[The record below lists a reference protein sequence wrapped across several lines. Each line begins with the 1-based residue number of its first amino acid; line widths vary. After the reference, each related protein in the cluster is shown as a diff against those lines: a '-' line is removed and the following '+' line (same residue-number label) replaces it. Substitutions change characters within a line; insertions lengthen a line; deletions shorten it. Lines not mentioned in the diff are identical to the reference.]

1 MNTPPKHLL
10 IESLLLWVLAF
21 YLAMAV
27 TVLVGLATWMLGG
40 QETVLKASWIRW
52 CATIAIVP
60 VGLRLV
66 FRLGTRVI
74 CDGYRTCI
82 ADWLK
87 HGRVKLSYQEQHPYT
102 QKEQRQY
109 TQKEQRQNPRYCVE
123 LPARVASDHRP
134 CGFGMIADLSVTGCR
149 VKGKTTVAPG
159 DFGKLLITVPTAMT
173 PLTVSLTWVRWVNE
187 HEYGLEF
194 ILMEPT
200 EEGCLNRCLNRAQS
214 QPKPALAVV
223 S

>member
-1 MNTPPKHLL
+1 MNLPPKHLL
-10 IESLLLWVLAF
+10 IEALILWVLAF

-27 TVLVGLATWMLGG
+27 TVLVGLAIWMLGG
-40 QETVLKASWIRW
+40 QDIVLKASSVRW
-52 CATIAIVP
+52 CATLAIVP
-60 VGLRLV
+60 VVLRVV
-66 FRLGTRVI
+66 FRLRTQGIGVR
-74 CDGYRTCI
+74 YRISTT
-82 ADWLK
+82 DWLT
-87 HGRVKLSYQEQHPYT
+87 HRRVKLSCQEQRPST

-109 TQKEQRQNPRYCVE
+109 PRYRVE
-123 LPARVASDHRP
+123 FPARVASDHRA

-159 DFGKLLITVPTAMT
+159 DFGRLLITVPSAMT

-194 ILMEPT
+194 LLMEPA
-200 EEGCLNRCLNRAQS
+200 EEGCLNRCLHRAQRK
-214 QPKPALAVV
+214 PEPALAGV

>member
-1 MNTPPKHLL
+1 MNLPPKHLL
-10 IESLLLWVLAF
+10 IEALILWVLAF

-27 TVLVGLATWMLGG
+27 TVLVGLASWMLGG
-40 QETVLKASWIRW
+40 QEIVPKASWVRW
-52 CATIAIVP
+52 CATFAIVP
-60 VGLRLV
+60 VVLRLV
-66 FRLGTRVI
+66 FRTRGI
-74 CDGYRTCI
+74 CD
-82 ADWLK
+82 
-87 HGRVKLSYQEQHPYT
+87 RVKPSYQEQRPHT

-109 TQKEQRQNPRYCVE
+109 PRYRVE
-123 LPARVASDHRP
+123 FPARVASDHRP
-134 CGFGMIADLSVTGCR
+134 CGFGMIADLSLTGCR

-159 DFGKLLITVPTAMT
+159 DFGRLLITVPTAMT

-200 EEGCLNRCLNRAQS
+200 EEGCLNRCLHSAQS
-214 QPKPALAVV
+214 QLEPALAVV